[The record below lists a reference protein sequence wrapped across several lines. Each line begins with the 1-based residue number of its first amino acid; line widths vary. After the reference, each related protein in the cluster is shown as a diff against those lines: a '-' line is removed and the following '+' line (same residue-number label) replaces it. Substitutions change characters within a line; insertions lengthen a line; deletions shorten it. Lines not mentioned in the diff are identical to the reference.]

1 MYLYVFILL
10 TTSLLAALWL
20 VLNNNKKF
28 QLPTK
33 EEQELIDSFY
43 INRK

>member
-1 MYLYVFILL
+1 MYWLVLILL
-10 TTSLLAALWL
+10 TTSLVAAILL
-20 VLNNNKKF
+20 LLNNRNP
-28 QLPTK
+28 QCPTK

>member
-1 MYLYVFILL
+1 MYLFVFILL

-20 VLNNNKKF
+20 VFNDKNSPS
-28 QLPTK
+28 PTK